1 MPEAAT
7 ICPSSLRTMSVS
19 NRTRK
24 KLAVCVSHGGEC
36 LRPFRAMAEG
46 LREGSTGWIFV
57 LPFAEMKHR
66 MRKQCWDWDPNVD
79 AVSSLDA
86 VLLKSVAGPWRPKS
100 SPERHSDSNAHFF
113 WFRN

>member
-1 MPEAAT
+1 
-7 ICPSSLRTMSVS
+7 
-19 NRTRK
+19 
-24 KLAVCVSHGGEC
+24 
-36 LRPFRAMAEG
+36 MAER